1 MKRQSTDLFK
11 RRWVCDV
18 DGITE
23 AGVAHGVCAPNRVDG
38 QREKAK
44 DKPLTMHLA
53 YRKVRGR
60 IVIILLDMRRE
71 RSLSAWSLA
80 EASAS

>member
-53 YRKVRGR
+53 CRKAKRKNCHNPHGYEKGKEP
-60 IVIILLDMRRE
+60 L
-71 RSLSAWSLA
+71 SLQSG
-80 EASAS
+80 